1 MAFPTLSQIT
11 EISMEKLMQDGKWY
25 YHKVTIGMSLGAHK
39 WVLRLPQTSGHTALL
54 SHTFLFLIF
63 QLIFW
68 KIDFDLNISYK
79 DIKYGLF
86 FLTVEINHVW
96 EKEGLSI
103 ILLKFASLGFTLAL
117 STSTHKQNRFS
128 ILTTWFYY

>member
-1 MAFPTLSQIT
+1 M
-11 EISMEKLMQDGKWY
+11 G
-25 YHKVTIGMSLGAHK
+25 
-39 WVLRLPQTSGHTALL
+39 PQTASDLWSHCFTL
-54 SHTFLFLIF
+54 HTFLFLIF